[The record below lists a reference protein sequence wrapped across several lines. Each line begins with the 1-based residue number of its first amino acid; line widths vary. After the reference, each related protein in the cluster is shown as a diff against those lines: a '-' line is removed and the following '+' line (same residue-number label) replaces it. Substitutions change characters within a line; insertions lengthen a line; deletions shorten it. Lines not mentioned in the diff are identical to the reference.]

1 MLFDIIPV
9 ITVIIFIIA
18 GHRKGFAAALVGA
31 VKWIAALLVATC
43 LAGGIAGFVYDS
55 FMAQRTEE
63 TVAETVRAN
72 DDSIDL
78 VTRLGDMLKTMD
90 ISAVDETIFESEL
103 FLESLNGGEEQII
116 EYVCNDIVRPLQI
129 SIIKPICFMV
139 LFGVTIFALS
149 LVERLL
155 GIINKVPVIGGANRL
170 FGALLGAVEGA
181 VIACIVCC
189 VLALLAYNFNIPV
202 LTPENLESSFIVRP
216 VAEALV
222 QIGKSP
228 IDAGVA
234 EAMIPKP

>member
-1 MLFDIIPV
+1 
-9 ITVIIFIIA
+9 
-18 GHRKGFAAALVGA
+18 
-31 VKWIAALLVATC
+31 
-43 LAGGIAGFVYDS
+43 
-55 FMAQRTEE
+55 
-63 TVAETVRAN
+63 
-72 DDSIDL
+72 
-78 VTRLGDMLKTMD
+78 
-90 ISAVDETIFESEL
+90 
-103 FLESLNGGEEQII
+103 
-116 EYVCNDIVRPLQI
+116 
-129 SIIKPICFMV
+129 MV

-181 VIACIVCC
+181 VIACMVCC

-234 EAMIPKP
+234 EAMITKP